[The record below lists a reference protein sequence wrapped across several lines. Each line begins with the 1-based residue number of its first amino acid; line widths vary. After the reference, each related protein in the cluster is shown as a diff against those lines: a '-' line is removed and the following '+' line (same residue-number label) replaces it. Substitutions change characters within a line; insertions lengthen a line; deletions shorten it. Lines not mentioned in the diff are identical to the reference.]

1 MPSWARDATEF
12 TVSVTKNVT
21 CGTSYSYVPKP
32 VLKKL
37 GEPRYLT
44 FKFKDGAVTVEAG
57 RK

>member
-12 TVSVTKNVT
+12 TVSVTRNVT

-37 GEPRYLT
+37 GDPRYLT
-44 FKFKDGAVTVEAG
+44 FRIKDETITVEAG